1 MHFDLVDLRLFI
13 QIAES
18 PSMTQGARKAF
29 MSPAAAS
36 ARIKSLEES
45 LASRLLYR
53 DSRGVELTPAGKLI

>member
-45 LASRLLYR
+45 LAAACCT
-53 DSRGVELTPAGKLI
+53 VTAGA